1 MDPADGMNAPKT
13 AVIGWDG
20 ATFDVIDPLM
30 QAGALPNL
38 ERLMS
43 KGAWGQLASTLHP
56 ISPTAWTS
64 FMTGMNPGKHGVF
77 DFVGPDED
85 GRFRVVSGGAVRAE
99 TLWAR
104 LSRAGR
110 RVAVVNVPM
119 TYPPEP
125 VNGFLV
131 SGMDAPRRNQAF
143 TYPPDLARELHDRF
157 GGYQVGV
164 RARAVALTA
173 VDSFTPR
180 YVRRLCDLTRLHG
193 EVACDLLER
202 HSPDFLAVVFIAPD
216 RAQHALG
223 HLMTDGISPDDG
235 IGQVYRACDR
245 ALGCILEK
253 LDDDWTVLL
262 MSDHGACAYQRVF
275 ELGTWLAMQG
285 WLRLHP
291 VRRYDAL
298 AEYLA
303 PVQRRLSRLLNRSA
317 RSKPDKARF
326 LDRIMWEE
334 TKAFAVGAFGSIY
347 INTHGRFP
355 NGIVEPGREYRAVRD
370 QIAEELLSIRDP
382 QTGDTIVRAV
392 HRASDVYQ
400 GPYVHLAPD
409 LLVETTNSYFVRN
422 NLEQH
427 EDRLTYAAGRYR
439 GRSLAHTGRHTP
451 NGILIAAGAPF
462 SRGECSDGAHI
473 VDVAPTV
480 LYLSG
485 LPVSADMDGQ
495 PLLDWMELDYRRTHS
510 IAWATPQAPGEVQ
523 RDASS
528 YGPEEAAAVEA
539 HLRDLGY
546 IG

>member
-1 MDPADGMNAPKT
+1 MDQADGMNARKM
-13 AVIGWDG
+13 AIIGWDG
-20 ATFDVIDPLM
+20 ATFDVINPLI

-38 ERLMS
+38 KHLMS

-143 TYPPDLARELHDRF
+143 THPPELARELHDRF

-173 VDSFTPR
+173 VNSFTPR

-193 EVACDLLER
+193 EVACDLLEH
-202 HSPDFLAVVFIAPD
+202 HSPDFLAVVFIATD

-245 ALGCILEK
+245 ALGGILEK

-291 VRRYDAL
+291 VRRYNAL
-298 AEYLA
+298 A
-303 PVQRRLSRLLNRSA
+303 
-317 RSKPDKARF
+317 
-326 LDRIMWEE
+326 
-334 TKAFAVGAFGSIY
+334 
-347 INTHGRFP
+347 
-355 NGIVEPGREYRAVRD
+355 
-370 QIAEELLSIRDP
+370 
-382 QTGDTIVRAV
+382 
-392 HRASDVYQ
+392 
-400 GPYVHLAPD
+400 
-409 LLVETTNSYFVRN
+409 
-422 NLEQH
+422 
-427 EDRLTYAAGRYR
+427 
-439 GRSLAHTGRHTP
+439 
-451 NGILIAAGAPF
+451 
-462 SRGECSDGAHI
+462 
-473 VDVAPTV
+473 
-480 LYLSG
+480 
-485 LPVSADMDGQ
+485 
-495 PLLDWMELDYRRTHS
+495 
-510 IAWATPQAPGEVQ
+510 
-523 RDASS
+523 
-528 YGPEEAAAVEA
+528 
-539 HLRDLGY
+539 
-546 IG
+546 

>member
-1 MDPADGMNAPKT
+1 MDQVDGMNARKM
-13 AVIGWDG
+13 AIIGWDG
-20 ATFDVIDPLM
+20 ATFDVINPLM

-38 ERLMS
+38 KRLMS

-56 ISPTAWTS
+56 ISPTAWAS

-131 SGMDAPRRNQAF
+131 SGMDAPRRTQAF
-143 TYPPDLARELHDRF
+143 THPPELAKELHDRF

-193 EVACDLLER
+193 AVACDLLER
-202 HSPDFLAVVFIAPD
+202 HSPDFLAVVFIATD
-216 RAQHALG
+216 RVQHALG
-223 HLMTDGISPDDG
+223 HLMTDGITPDDG

-275 ELGTWLAMQG
+275 ELSTWLAMQG

-291 VRRYDAL
+291 VRKYDAL
-298 AEYLA
+298 AEYLS

-317 RSKPDKARF
+317 RPKPDKARF

-347 INTHGRFP
+347 INTYDRFP
-355 NGIVEPGREYRAVRD
+355 NGIVEPGREYRVVRD

-382 QTGDTIVRAV
+382 QTGDPVVRAV

-400 GPYVHLAPD
+400 GPYARLAPD

-427 EDRLTYAAGRYR
+427 EDHLTYAAGRYR

-451 NGILIAAGAPF
+451 NGILIAAGPPF
-462 SRGECSDGAHI
+462 SRAESRTGSHI
-473 VDVAPTV
+473 VDVAPTA

-485 LPVSADMDGQ
+485 LPVPADMDGQ
-495 PLLDWMELDYRRTHS
+495 PLLDWMELDYRRTHPVVR
-510 IAWATPQAPGEVQ
+510 ATSQAPREVQ

-528 YGPEEAAAVEA
+528 YYPEEAAAVEA